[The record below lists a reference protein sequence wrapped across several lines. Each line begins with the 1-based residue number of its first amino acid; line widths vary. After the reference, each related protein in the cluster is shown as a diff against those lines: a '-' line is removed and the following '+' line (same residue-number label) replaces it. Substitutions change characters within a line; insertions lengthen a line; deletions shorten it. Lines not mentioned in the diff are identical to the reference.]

1 MAKLVTW
8 LLVNVFERKWVL
20 VNVSG
25 REWMLVNIDVMW
37 VDVGGDNFFLFG
49 ILGVWG

>member
-37 VDVGGDNFFLFG
+37 VDVGGDN
-49 ILGVWG
+49 